1 MDEKPSAAEREK
13 LYTEYLKVEGFQPDP
28 DEDGVVCFYK
38 GDHHLH
44 LPIDQDPDFFIL
56 SLLDVL
62 PEDEAID
69 PAKLA
74 RAANMVTADSKVAKV
89 CLSPAGE
96 VVINVELF
104 CTPPEAFKAIFAR
117 CLSELEAAH
126 DKFHKAYAG

>member
-1 MDEKPSAAEREK
+1 MDEKLSAVEREK

-38 GDHHLH
+38 GDRHLH

-56 SLLDVL
+56 SLLEVL
-62 PEDEAID
+62 EEDQAID
-69 PAKLA
+69 RARLA
-74 RAANMVTADSKVAKV
+74 RAANFVTAESKVAKV
-89 CLSPAGE
+89 CLNESGK

-104 CTPPEAFKAIFAR
+104 CAPPEAFKSIFAR

-126 DKFHKAYAG
+126 DKFLKAYTA